1 MSRIGKSPLT
11 LPAGVTMTVS
21 SAEAV
26 VKGPKGEVSLALPSG
41 VAVKV
46 DDGVASVE
54 RKSNS
59 KHDRSCHG
67 MVRSILAANI
77 EGVQKPYSVT
87 LEIVGVGYQSSVR
100 GRQLALKVGFA
111 NEIVLDVPEGVTVT
125 TPSATQIQ
133 MSGCNKQVVRQL
145 AARTRNVRPPEP
157 YNGKGIRYL
166 NERIVKKAGKS
177 FASGG

>member
-1 MSRIGKSPLT
+1 MSRIGKSPLS
-11 LPAGVTMTVS
+11 LPAGVTL
-21 SAEAV
+21 AV
-26 VKGPKGEVSLALPSG
+26 ADGKVVTKGPEGEVSFTLPPG
-41 VAVKV
+41 VTINLEEGSAT
-46 DDGVASVE
+46 VE
-54 RKSNS
+54 RRSNS

-77 EGVQKPYSVT
+77 AGVQKPYSVT

-100 GRQLALKVGFA
+100 GQQLALKVGFA
-111 NEIVLDVPEGVTVT
+111 NEIMLDIPAGVTVT
-125 TPSATQIQ
+125 TPSVTQIQ
-133 MSGCNKQVVRQL
+133 MSGCDKQSVHQM
-145 AARTRNVRPPEP
+145 AARTRKVRPPEP